1 MAATGTPAPQ
11 RPTRPVRGPARS
23 RGAVPV
29 AAPGLP
35 PGPRLPAAVQTAGW
49 VARPL
54 GMLERARAR
63 HGDAFTLRILN
74 EGPWVVLSH
83 PDMVRDVFTGDPDV
97 LRSGEANQILRPTL
111 GEHSVLVLDGERHLR
126 QRRLLLP
133 PFHGERMQR
142 YGALVRAIAEREV
155 ATWPRH
161 RPFALAPRMAAVT
174 LEVIMRAVFGV
185 RDVERLALLRERL
198 PVMLARSIAPWQM
211 LAAVAAGPDRT
222 ARSARTRA
230 IRRPVDE
237 LLLDEIARR
246 RTAPDLAE
254 REDVLS
260 LLVQARHEDGSPMG
274 DDELRD
280 ELMTLLVAGHE
291 TTATALSWAI
301 ERLVRHPGAW
311 RRLREEA
318 VSGDADDYADAVCK
332 ETLRLRPVVPLVVRR
347 VHAPV
352 TVGGV
357 DLPAGVTAVPCI
369 HLVHRRADVYPEPDR
384 FRPERFLER
393 PAGTYTW
400 FPFGGG
406 TRRCLGAA
414 FALFEMR
421 TVLRVVAAQAE
432 LRPARPEPE
441 RVGRRSITLV
451 PARGGEVVVA

>member
-1 MAATGTPAPQ
+1 M
-11 RPTRPVRGPARS
+11 
-23 RGAVPV
+23 
-29 AAPGLP
+29 
-35 PGPRLPAAVQTAGW
+35 QTAGW

-63 HGDAFTLRILN
+63 YGDAFTLRILN

-222 ARSARTRA
+222 ARSARTRG

-246 RTAPDLAE
+246 RDRAGPG
-254 REDVLS
+254 R
-260 LLVQARHEDGSPMG
+260 ARG
-274 DDELRD
+274 
-280 ELMTLLVAGHE
+280 
-291 TTATALSWAI
+291 
-301 ERLVRHPGAW
+301 
-311 RRLREEA
+311 
-318 VSGDADDYADAVCK
+318 
-332 ETLRLRPVVPLVVRR
+332 
-347 VHAPV
+347 
-352 TVGGV
+352 
-357 DLPAGVTAVPCI
+357 
-369 HLVHRRADVYPEPDR
+369 RA
-384 FRPERFLER
+384 
-393 PAGTYTW
+393 
-400 FPFGGG
+400 
-406 TRRCLGAA
+406 
-414 FALFEMR
+414 
-421 TVLRVVAAQAE
+421 VAARAGAP
-432 LRPARPEPE
+432 R
-441 RVGRRSITLV
+441 GRKRRWATTSCATSS
-451 PARGGEVVVA
+451 

>member
-1 MAATGTPAPQ
+1 MARAA
-11 RPTRPVRGPARS
+11 RAGPPSPRA
-23 RGAVPV
+23 
-29 AAPGLP
+29 GLP

-63 HGDAFTLRILN
+63 YGDAFTLRILN
-74 EGPWVVLSH
+74 EGAWVILSH

-222 ARSARTRA
+222 AAQRA
-230 IRRPVDE
+230 HPRHPPPRRRAA
-237 LLLDEIARR
+237 ARR
-246 RTAPDLAE
+246 DRAAAH
-254 REDVLS
+254 R
-260 LLVQARHEDGSPMG
+260 AR
-274 DDELRD
+274 
-280 ELMTLLVAGHE
+280 
-291 TTATALSWAI
+291 
-301 ERLVRHPGAW
+301 PG
-311 RRLREEA
+311 
-318 VSGDADDYADAVCK
+318 
-332 ETLRLRPVVPLVVRR
+332 
-347 VHAPV
+347 
-352 TVGGV
+352 
-357 DLPAGVTAVPCI
+357 
-369 HLVHRRADVYPEPDR
+369 RAR
-384 FRPERFLER
+384 GR
-393 PAGTYTW
+393 A
-400 FPFGGG
+400 
-406 TRRCLGAA
+406 
-414 FALFEMR
+414 
-421 TVLRVVAAQAE
+421 VAARAGAP
-432 LRPARPEPE
+432 R
-441 RVGRRSITLV
+441 GRQRRWATTSCATSS
-451 PARGGEVVVA
+451 